1 MDFWQS
7 NGPIYVPD
15 AFPVVEAELRET
27 LALAYLLLKVGWGG
41 YVPRE
46 GCRCTPTFRPGKR
59 LAGVPTVSNR
69 GADLESCRTA
79 CTGDSQVAHLRLS
92 GGIGPVNELSGFGF
106 HRRGVDVGQQ
116 AVLVFMKRRWF
127 PAVTISGVLFTNA
140 L

>member
-46 GCRCTPTFRPGKR
+46 GAAAR
-59 LAGVPTVSNR
+59 L
-69 GADLESCRTA
+69 
-79 CTGDSQVAHLRLS
+79 LS
-92 GGIGPVNELSGFGF
+92 GPATGWQEYQPFLTVEL
-106 HRRGVDVGQQ
+106 
-116 AVLVFMKRRWF
+116 
-127 PAVTISGVLFTNA
+127 T
-140 L
+140 